1 MRRSAS
7 EVIRNLEMRVA
18 RLERQSALN
27 DHFVTITKPLGRRDA
42 DVLAENLRFN
52 DRGVAYVSDPNLFAS
67 ELMQYPKLIL
77 KEMMEIEER
86 KTGYAGSAGMRDEF
100 GEVMYD
106 EMDEWMAENA
116 TKRLN
121 KLRHSK
127 LYIEQVVSPRTGT
140 NGWVLT
146 LK

>member
-1 MRRSAS
+1 MRRTAS
-7 EVIRNLEMRVA
+7 EVIRELEMRIA

-27 DHFVTITKPLGRRDA
+27 DHFITITKPLDKRDA

-67 ELMQYPKLIL
+67 ELMKYPRLIL

-86 KTGYAGSAGMRDEF
+86 KMGYAGSAGMRDEF

-106 EMDEWMAENA
+106 EMDEWMAANA
-116 TKRLN
+116 AKRFK
-121 KLRHSK
+121 KLQRSK
-127 LYIEQVVSPRTGT
+127 INIEQVVSPRTGK

-146 LK
+146 LR